1 MAFSVIVVGIGKVF
15 ETNDLLMAS
24 TKFYEW
30 MVQRDKTI
38 IMMQGEEVIQTFWG
52 NDFVGC

>member
-24 TKFYEW
+24 TKFHEW